1 VTIAAMRALTHTILV
16 RVGTGEP
23 VELGTVDIPLS
34 YGPTD
39 NGTVT
44 LTADMRAY
52 RRALRRLL
60 WAWFITEAIPHART
74 PRLYRPT
81 GHHLPPQEE
90 GATPEE

>member
-1 VTIAAMRALTHTILV
+1 MAAMRSLTHTILV

-34 YGPTD
+34 YGPTTD
-39 NGTVT
+39 GTVQ
-44 LTADMRAY
+44 LNADMRSY
-52 RRALRRLL
+52 RRGLRRLL
-60 WAWFITEAIPHART
+60 WAWFITEAIPRPRT
-74 PRLYRPT
+74 PRRRRPT